1 MGNTLYL
8 KRLAFTIIS
17 IVLLVFVLPPM
28 VRECLGMF
36 AIGWC
41 LSQIADNFIKE

>member
-1 MGNTLYL
+1 MGDTLYL
-8 KRLAFTIIS
+8 KRLAFTVIS

-41 LSQIADNFIKE
+41 LVDIANRLFQE